1 MVNTSRLAMYTG
13 LIVTST
19 SPLHHSSSVHHSTN
33 PTVANKNL
41 TLHPPQCFAGPL
53 SHHIWDDKP
62 MKSVITV
69 CAHFKYGDIDGFH
82 YSECKLSIRYGYFRP
97 LEWRITRGTDTS
109 DTSIF
114 KSVRVKIANQRHRET
129 HSVCRAWKMRLS
141 DTNSTAIITNE
152 EHKALRGCVA
162 AIFICLH
169 HYKKQSA

>member
-1 MVNTSRLAMYTG
+1 MYTG

-129 HSVCRAWKMRLS
+129 LCLQGMEDETVWHQLHSHYHKWRAQSLKRLCCS
-141 DTNSTAIITNE
+141 N
-152 EHKALRGCVA
+152 
-162 AIFICLH
+162 LH
-169 HYKKQSA
+169 MFASL